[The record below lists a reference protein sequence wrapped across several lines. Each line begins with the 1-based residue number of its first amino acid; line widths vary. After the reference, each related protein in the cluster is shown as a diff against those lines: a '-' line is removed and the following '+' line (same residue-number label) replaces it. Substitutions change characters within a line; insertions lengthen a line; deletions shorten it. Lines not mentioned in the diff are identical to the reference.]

1 MNYFVRACAFALAS
15 APALFCQERLTVA
28 DAVSQALAG
37 NPTLAVAAARER
49 IAEGLR
55 RQAGL
60 SPNPRLVI
68 QLENTRFWGTPSF
81 SYPQDTETYAFVSQ
95 TLETGGKRDRRV
107 ALATENVRSG
117 ELDVQ
122 LQRRLIAGRVAT
134 AYWVA
139 AGTARVRDLLQEES
153 AAFER
158 LVEFNRDRVGEGAAA
173 EVDLLRIEVER
184 DRLTSL
190 AGTAAQDAERNRIAL
205 FREMG
210 KLEFP
215 PVEFAESLEQIHS
228 VELLTLSQVLER
240 RVEMMLAREAVEQ
253 ARANLRLQQA
263 NAKTDPDLQLGYE
276 RIGGFDTIY
285 AAAQIPL
292 PIRNRNQGQIE
303 AATAEIRASESS
315 VTATEAAIRSEF
327 EIATTDFASRRKL
340 LAETLGPM
348 RDRAGDVYR
357 IADAAYRE
365 TGSDIL
371 RLIDSE
377 RTRIETEVT
386 YTRALAE
393 LQQSAVALE
402 TAQGTLP

>member
-1 MNYFVRACAFALAS
+1 MNYFVRACAFAFAI
-15 APALFCQERLTVA
+15 APALFCQTRLTLA

-37 NPTLAVAAARER
+37 NPALAVAAARER
-49 IAEGLR
+49 VAEGLR

-60 SPNPRLVI
+60 SPNPRLVV
-68 QLENTRFWGTPSF
+68 QLENTRFWESPSF
-81 SYPQDTETYAFVSQ
+81 SYPRDTQTYAFVSQ

-122 LQRRLIAGRVAT
+122 LQRRLIGGRVGT

-139 AGTARVRDLLQEES
+139 AGTAHVRDLLQEES
-153 AAFER
+153 ATFER
-158 LVEFNRDRVGEGAAA
+158 LVEFNRARVREGAAA

-190 AGTAAQDAERNRIAL
+190 ARTAALDAERTRIAL

-215 PVEFAESLEQIHS
+215 PVEFAEPLEQIHP
-228 VELLTLSQVLER
+228 VEALTLSQVLER
-240 RVEMMLAREAVEQ
+240 RIEMMLAREAVEQ

-263 NAKTDPDLQLGYE
+263 NARTDPDLQLGYE
-276 RIGGFDTIY
+276 RIGGLDTIY

-303 AATAEIRASESS
+303 AATAEIRVSESS

-327 EIATTDFASRRKL
+327 ETATTDFASRRKL
-340 LAETLGPM
+340 LDETLRPM
-348 RDRAGDVYR
+348 RDRADEVYR
-357 IADAAYRE
+357 IANAAYRE

-371 RLIDSE
+371 RLIDAE

-402 TAQGTLP
+402 TAQGNLP